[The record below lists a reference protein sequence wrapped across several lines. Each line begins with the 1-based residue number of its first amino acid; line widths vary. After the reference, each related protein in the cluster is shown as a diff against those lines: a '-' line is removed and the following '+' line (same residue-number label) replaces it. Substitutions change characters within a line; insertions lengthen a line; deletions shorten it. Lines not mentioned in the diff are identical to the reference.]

1 MPDIDTVA
9 DTGGASRFW
18 TSAQPLI
25 ADARKLV
32 GAGRLTDAEAALKPL
47 AAAGD
52 RDAEEGLQ
60 VIDWVRRD
68 YPHDAAAV
76 LAQVRADIAD
86 ASADDVARWAQT
98 GELQTKVLDGQ
109 VRFFRREPTNLLR
122 FSDEAKRRRTS
133 SPPAVGWKLVDHVA
147 RVVAAAD
154 RAALADKEA
163 TPEVVPIRCRAT
175 YSISIPTTP
184 IGEEPQSGPPVR
196 PGMTVRAWLPF
207 PQAYRQ
213 QREVRLISTEPRD
226 GNVSPAGSPH
236 QTVYFE
242 GRVADD
248 GRPTTFA
255 VTFEYETS
263 AWCPAL
269 DDAVARLLT
278 AAERDELAPYLAER
292 PPHLAFTPDVR
303 AAVAEALAGKA
314 LQPVKGGELA
324 GATTATS
331 GGSTAGQRDLIAG
344 HADDGSPTD
353 NPLVMARRIFR
364 WACTHI
370 DYRIEQEYGT
380 IPSLPSH
387 ALALR
392 RGDCGVYG
400 MTFVAMCRAAGIP
413 ARWQSG
419 WQTRRS
425 GVGMHD
431 WAEFYVAPWGW
442 LPADPSYG
450 YQSSADLRVRDF
462 YFGHFDAYRL
472 IVNTDYGRPLWPAKR
487 SVRSEP
493 LDFQRG
499 EVEVDGKNLY
509 FDRWD
514 YKMEL
519 AWLDE
524 GP

>member
-1 MPDIDTVA
+1 MTDQ

-18 TSAQPLI
+18 TS
-25 ADARKLV
+25 DAPHVAAARTLV
-32 GAGRLTDAEAALKPL
+32 KAGRLSDAEADLRPR

-60 VIDWVRRD
+60 VVDWVRRD

-76 LAQVRADIAD
+76 LERVRTAIPD
-86 ASADDVARWAQT
+86 ASAADVERWTAS
-98 GELQTKVLDGQ
+98 GELQHQSIDGR
-109 VRFFRREPTNLLR
+109 VRYFRPEPTNLLR
-122 FSDEAKRRRTS
+122 FGDEAKRRRTPL
-133 SPPAVGWKLVDHVA
+133 PPDNGWKLVDHVA

-154 RAALADKEA
+154 KEGK
-163 TPEVVPIRCRAT
+163 PNVVPIRCRAT
-175 YSISIPTTP
+175 YGISIPTTKA
-184 IGEEPQSGPPVR
+184 GEEPKSGPPVR
-196 PGMTVRAWLPF
+196 PGMVVRAWLPF

-213 QREVRLISTEPRD
+213 QGKVYLVSTTPPD
-226 GNVSPAGSPH
+226 GRVAPADVPH
-236 QTVYFE
+236 RSVYFE

-248 GRPTTFA
+248 GKPTTFA
-255 VTFEYETS
+255 VTFEYETA

-269 DDAVARLLT
+269 DDAKARPLSVA
-278 AAERDELAPYLAER
+278 EQKELAPFLGER
-292 PPHLAFTPDVR
+292 PPHVALTADVR
-303 AAVAEALAGKA
+303 AAVAEALAGKVTK
-314 LQPVKGGELA
+314 P
-324 GATTATS
+324 ATS
-331 GGSTAGQRDLIAG
+331 GELGGGGGGEVVGGESGRGSTTAQRALTSAAVA
-344 HADDGSPTD
+344 ADSGPTD
-353 NPLVMARRIFR
+353 NPLAMARRIFR

-380 IPSLPSH
+380 IPSLPTQ

-400 MTFVAMCRAAGIP
+400 MLFIALCRAAGIP

-419 WQTRRS
+419 WQTRRD

-442 LPADPSYG
+442 LCADPSYG
-450 YQSSADLRVRDF
+450 YQPSGDPRVRDF

-472 IVNTDYGRPLWPAKR
+472 IVNADYGRPLWPAKR

-514 YKMEL
+514 YTMDLK
-519 AWLDE
+519 WLDE